1 VLLPCLAFI
10 HLPLAATLSSS
21 FSQHVSSSSLT
32 HSSPTLGSARRS
44 CSMGA
49 SPFFY
54 LWPAPSSS
62 PTSLRPSS
70 PWAAYPARPSPPL
83 CFSVRAQSLHADA
96 PTPLRS
102 TEQRPS
108 LLLAGEQHLTPWMA
122 PRIFPAP
129 SHGALSPAPRPA
141 AALRSPPMENRP
153 ASCLR
158 QAAFVPCARARC
170 GTP

>member
-1 VLLPCLAFI
+1 
-10 HLPLAATLSSS
+10 
-21 FSQHVSSSSLT
+21 
-32 HSSPTLGSARRS
+32 
-44 CSMGA
+44 MGA

-102 TEQRPS
+102 TAQRPS
-108 LLLAGEQHLTPWMA
+108 LLLAGEQQLPHGLIKLCPIEFSERLSGRDIDA
-122 PRIFPAP
+122 SKVHEELLDP
-129 SHGALSPAPRPA
+129 SHA
-141 AALRSPPMENRP
+141 ADLRGYV
-153 ASCLR
+153 L
-158 QAAFVPCARARC
+158 QVPFIELDRADRREYLL
-170 GTP
+170 